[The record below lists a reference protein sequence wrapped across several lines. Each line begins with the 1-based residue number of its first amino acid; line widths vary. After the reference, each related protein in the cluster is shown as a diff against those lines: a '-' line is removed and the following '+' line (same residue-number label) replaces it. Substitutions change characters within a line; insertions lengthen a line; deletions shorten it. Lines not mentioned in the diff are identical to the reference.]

1 MNNSFVTANDRNLY
15 QRGANQNLRGLNTQF
30 GEHFGI
36 NNKIVD
42 DDKDTYKKYDVI
54 PGGQLKSTYINK
66 PHKLVVSFDNTHVA
80 DPIILNEAFR
90 DVVSVKLLNGIFIE
104 VAPNENITP
113 PFFITL
119 SINELNNIYSTI
131 REFND
136 NIIDGTLKAKIDK
149 GIKDEDPCDDDE
161 FNTITHNGNGTVQS
175 NEVEHTQASATP
187 TKFITVNGSST
198 SKIIPG
204 TLKVGN
210 TYRVTIKDINSTNNN
225 ITTIAKITKFYSG
238 GSTVPTDGTGPLAFG
253 ESFTSVTLHGITNA
267 VDHLLIEFDKV
278 VTNNTRLSDNDELE
292 IIKINEP
299 NSLLNSFATL
309 DYDKTVDR
317 DKTDDNSGTDS
328 EKVNIFKNNFGTHHD
343 IRYFDPPLNSLS
355 QLNITSFKDKTV
367 TTRITSNGAYNCKL
381 EFMVETKEKLRV
393 Y

>member
-1 MNNSFVTANDRNLY
+1 MNNSFVMANDKNLY

-54 PGGQLKSTYINK
+54 PGGQLKSTFINK
-66 PHKLVVSFDNTHVA
+66 PHKLVIFFSETDNDSQT
-80 DPIILNEAFR
+80 ITLNEAFR

-104 VAPNENITP
+104 AAPADTETP

-119 SINELNNIYSTI
+119 SINELNNIYSTS
-131 REFND
+131 
-136 NIIDGTLKAKIDK
+136 DG
-149 GIKDEDPCDDDE
+149 
-161 FNTITHNGNGTVQS
+161 V
-175 NEVEHTQASATP
+175 
-187 TKFITVNGSST
+187 
-198 SKIIPG
+198 
-204 TLKVGN
+204 
-210 TYRVTIKDINSTNNN
+210 
-225 ITTIAKITKFYSG
+225 
-238 GSTVPTDGTGPLAFG
+238 
-253 ESFTSVTLHGITNA
+253 
-267 VDHLLIEFDKV
+267 
-278 VTNNTRLSDNDELE
+278 
-292 IIKINEP
+292 
-299 NSLLNSFATL
+299 SLLNSFATL

-317 DKTDDNSGTDS
+317 DKTDDNDDTDS

-355 QLNITSFKDKTV
+355 QLNITSFEDKTD
-367 TTRITSNGAYNCKL
+367 TARKTSNGAYNCKL